1 MLQPANIL
9 SLQGF
14 MHTHSI
20 TFRDFQLFRSLAK
33 ACKLKSAQHVL
44 IKTSSGF
51 SHLMKQRVL
60 PGQVEAAPKVN
71 NLVMF

>member
-44 IKTSSGF
+44 IKTSTDF
-51 SHLMKQRVL
+51 SYLMKQGLL
-60 PGQVEAAPKVN
+60 PGQVQAKP
-71 NLVMF
+71 